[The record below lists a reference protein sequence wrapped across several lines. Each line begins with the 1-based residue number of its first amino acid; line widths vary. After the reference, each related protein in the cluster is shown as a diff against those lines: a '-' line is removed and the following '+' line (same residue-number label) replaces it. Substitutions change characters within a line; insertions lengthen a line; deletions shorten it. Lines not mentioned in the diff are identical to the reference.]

1 MGGSAGDCDGLKE
14 ADRRSRRGSKG
25 GQRGFRREDLGAD
38 AVEKTG
44 PTSGPRW
51 SAAEGAV
58 HGGTGDAGLAAAAA
72 DGWAAHVSERGGG
85 GETRACGLC
94 GERRWR
100 VTGRGDLGC
109 AREAAERVWRK
120 RASQGN
126 GLGRRA
132 GPRAQGVTREGAGTR
147 EEGGL
152 GRPGAWVGLGCHLGF
167 PISYFF
173 PLFYFKHHSNLFEFK
188 SNLNSNSYALKH
200 VKLMHQHECTN
211 KLALK

>member
-1 MGGSAGDCDGLKE
+1 MRGDHG
-14 ADRRSRRGSKG
+14 RRFRERIAARGRRTCQVGRAC
-25 GQRGFRREDLGAD
+25 QRAR
-38 AVEKTG
+38 
-44 PTSGPRW
+44 
-51 SAAEGAV
+51 
-58 HGGTGDAGLAAAAA
+58 
-72 DGWAAHVSERGGG
+72 

-120 RASQGN
+120 RAGWGN

-132 GPRAQGVTREGAGTR
+132 GPRAQGVAREGAGTQ

-152 GRPGAWVGLGCHLGF
+152 GRPGLGLGWVAIWVFLF
-167 PISYFF
+167 PISF
-173 PLFYFKHHSNLFEFK
+173 LFSISNTTQIY
-188 SNLNSNSYALKH
+188 LNSNSYALKQL
-200 VKLMHQHECTN
+200 KLMHQHECTN